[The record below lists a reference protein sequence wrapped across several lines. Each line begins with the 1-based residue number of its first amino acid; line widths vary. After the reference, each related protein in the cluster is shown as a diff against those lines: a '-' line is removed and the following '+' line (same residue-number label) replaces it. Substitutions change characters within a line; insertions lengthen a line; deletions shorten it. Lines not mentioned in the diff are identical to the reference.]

1 MPFLAA
7 RIQVEKYVTIR
18 NSSARKCIVRVCS
31 RVLIATET
39 GLRVKPLNKY
49 KYLINKIFVL
59 VIYPYVTPGK
69 IRVTRVGQETDRQL
83 VSTVETLY
91 GIATPTAAKE
101 SGIQLHENY
110 APAFSRS
117 ILLKS
122 KLDQKSFR
130 SRLVIHYVP
139 ITK

>member
-1 MPFLAA
+1 MSMPFLAA
-7 RIQVEKYVTIR
+7 RIQVEKCVTIR

-69 IRVTRVGQETDRQL
+69 IRVTRVGQERQ
-83 VSTVETLY
+83 TTCQY
-91 GIATPTAAKE
+91 GRDTIWYCNADCCE
-101 SGIQLHENY
+101 GE
-110 APAFSRS
+110 
-117 ILLKS
+117 
-122 KLDQKSFR
+122 
-130 SRLVIHYVP
+130 
-139 ITK
+139 